1 MKKWVVGICLC
12 LLFVS
17 VGLTFSACNSNTS
30 AESVAVTSVVFEKP
44 FVYAEYQ
51 ERVELHYKVYPSNAT
66 PTNVNFSYQTEV
78 GNITLN
84 ESLLSQGI
92 VYINKPQNVE
102 NSGKIK
108 ITINVDGK
116 TDDCTVQLKPYPSN
130 LSLNIPEEQTL
141 SVLRGQSIQ
150 LPLMVTNDYGT
161 NTSPFEMY
169 HFTFTTPN
177 GISINKNGV
186 LFCAENYP
194 SSTATITAT
203 IKYHGRDD
211 VVFEFEINVL
221 PQKPQEVTLV
231 HPTLGTLS
239 TEKETSCALS
249 VGETLALNVYA
260 ANRVAGGTQQV
271 PYLNVK
277 AYAVVAGNASN
288 KNISITAL
296 PTENGATLTL
306 TFQGVTGESGESLAF
321 TLYVGVDGEK
331 GPILQEYTFVINFQK
346 SV

>member
-51 ERVELHYKVYPSNAT
+51 ERVALHYKVYPSNAT

-116 TDDCTVQLKPYPSN
+116 TDVCTVQLKPYPSN

-177 GISINKNGV
+177 GISINENGV

-203 IKYHGRDD
+203 IKYNGRDD

-239 TEKETSCALS
+239 TEKETSCTLS
-249 VGETLALNVYA
+249 VEKTLTLDVYA
-260 ANRVAGGTQQV
+260 TNRVAGGTQQV

-277 AYAVVAGNASN
+277 AYAVVADNTSN
-288 KNISITAL
+288 KNISITASS
-296 PTENGATLTL
+296 TENGATLAL
-306 TFQGVTGESGESLAF
+306 TFQGINSGESLSF
-321 TLYVGVDGEK
+321 TLYVGVDGED
-331 GPILQEYTFVINFQK
+331 GPILQEYTFVINFQA

>member
-30 AESVAVTSVVFEKP
+30 AESVAVTSVVFEQP
-44 FVYAEYQ
+44 VLYAEYQ
-51 ERVELHYKVYPSNAT
+51 ERVKLPYKVYPSNAT
-66 PTNVNFSYQTEV
+66 PTNVNFSYTTK
-78 GNITLN
+78 GGKNITLN

-102 NSGKIK
+102 NSGEIE

-116 TDDCTVQLKPYPSN
+116 TDDCTVYLKPYPRN
-130 LSLNIPEEQTL
+130 LSLNIPENQTL

-150 LPLMVTNDYGT
+150 LPLMVTNDYDT

-177 GISINKNGV
+177 GISINENGV

-211 VVFEFEINVL
+211 VVFEFTINVL

-239 TEKETSCALS
+239 TEKETSCTLS

-260 ANRVAGGTQQV
+260 TNRVAGGTQQV

-277 AYAVVAGNASN
+277 AYAVVADNASN
-288 KNISITAL
+288 KKISITAL
-296 PTENGATLTL
+296 PTEDGATLTL
-306 TFQGVTGESGESLAF
+306 TFQGIHSDESLSSESLSF

-331 GPILQEYTFVINFQK
+331 GPILQEYTFVINF
-346 SV
+346 